1 MIIASI
7 TSSVKVAKAIRPSLI
22 DDDRCRIRAVNEEL
36 LDRLSGIADEALPK
50 MARVR
55 WQRPSLEIEDIEGQ
69 VKRELERLDL
79 GGKLKPKAEVAL
91 ACGSRGITNIARITG
106 VVVQYVKKVGGK
118 PFVFPAMGSHGGS
131 TAEGQA
137 ETLAKLGISEE
148 TLGCPVR
155 ATMEVVE
162 LGQTASGISVSVD
175 RYAAAAD
182 GIFLIN
188 RIKPHTAFSG
198 SIGSGLSKIMAVGM
212 GKQRG
217 AKFIHRFAF
226 QLGLERAILEVAQVM
241 LKKLPILGGLAI
253 VEGFYHETAHL
264 EALRPQ
270 EFLRREPEL
279 LLKARELMPRLPFA
293 ELDLLIVDEAGKE
306 LSGTGMDT
314 QVIGRQYIL
323 GEPEPSSPRIKRIYL
338 RSLSPASG
346 GNALG
351 IGLADFVH
359 ARVVGAMD
367 LEKTYINAL
376 TGTGPEKAR
385 IPPYFESDRTA
396 IKMALA
402 TIGPVEPQEA
412 RVLWIKNT
420 LELSRFLVS
429 EALLPEARRDQELL
443 VEEELSPLAFD
454 RRGELIPRL

>member
-1 MIIASI
+1 MA
-7 TSSVKVAKAIRPSLI
+7 
-22 DDDRCRIRAVNEEL
+22 EEIF
-36 LDRLSGIADEALPK
+36 DRLSGIADEDLPR

-55 WQRPSLEIEDIEGQ
+55 WQRPSLELPDLEGQ
-69 VKRELERLDL
+69 VRRELERLDL
-79 GGKLKPKAEVAL
+79 RSRLEPGALVAL
-91 ACGSRGITNIARITG
+91 ACGSRGISNIDRI
-106 VVVQYVKKVGGK
+106 VKVAVQYFQAIGAQ

-162 LGQTASGISVSVD
+162 LGRTASGIPVLAD
-175 RYAAAAD
+175 RYAAEAD

-198 SIGSGLSKIMAVGM
+198 RIGSGLVKMLAVGL
-212 GKQRG
+212 GKQQG
-217 AKFIHRFAF
+217 AKAVHRFAF
-226 QLGLERAILEVAQVM
+226 WLGLERAILEVAQVM
-241 LKKLPILGGLAI
+241 LRELSVLGGLAI
-253 VEGFYHETAHL
+253 IEGFHHETAHV
-264 EALRPQ
+264 EALRAD
-270 EFLRREPEL
+270 ELLEREPEL
-279 LLKARELMPRLPFA
+279 LARARELMPRLPFA

-306 LSGTGMDT
+306 ISGTGMDT
-314 QVIGRQYIL
+314 SVIGRRYIL

-338 RSLSPASG
+338 RSLSPSSG

-359 ARVVGAMD
+359 QRVVEAMD

-385 IPPYFESDRTA
+385 IPPYFASDRTA
-396 IKMALA
+396 IKLALA
-402 TIGPVEPQEA
+402 TIGPLEPQKA

-420 LELSRFLVS
+420 LELGEFYIS
-429 EALLPEARRDQELL
+429 EALIAEVEAETQ
-443 VEEELSPLAFD
+443 
-454 RRGELIPRL
+454 GELEVENCPWPLEFDGEGNLILP